1 MGVYKWTCAIRSLI
15 KVTQRVNYPV
25 KEQIISGRVD
35 KKRGNTRIKTNPD
48 NLFIM
53 RVKFSPS
60 KPQE

>member
-1 MGVYKWTCAIRSLI
+1 M
-15 KVTQRVNYPV
+15 
-25 KEQIISGRVD
+25 EQVISGKVEEKGR
-35 KKRGNTRIKTNPD
+35 KAKIYTNLD